1 MRKQYGALV
10 VGAGI
15 GGIRA
20 ALDLAVTGH
29 KVALIDRRPSHGGIL
44 AQLDH
49 QFPTD
54 HCGMCKMLPL
64 MSRDSS
70 SQFCLRKGLFH
81 DNIDIYLSTEVGEM
95 EGEPG
100 KYLVSLKRKSTLI
113 DPSKCVS
120 CGLCAEVCPVRVP
133 SEFKRGPDR
142 AVRRVPAGALRHPQP
157 LRARPGQLPALLE
170 VL

>member
-44 AQLDH
+44 SQLDH

-54 HCGMCKMLPL
+54 HCGMCRMLPL
-64 MSRDSS
+64 MARDSS
-70 SQFCLRKGLFH
+70 SQYCLRKGLFH
-81 DNIDIYLSTEVGEM
+81 DNIDILLSTEVEEM

-100 KYLVSLKRKSTLI
+100 KFLVSLKRKS
-113 DPSKCVS
+113 
-120 CGLCAEVCPVRVP
+120 GL
-133 SEFKRGPDR
+133 
-142 AVRRVPAGALRHPQP
+142 
-157 LRARPGQLPALLE
+157 AR
-170 VL
+170 